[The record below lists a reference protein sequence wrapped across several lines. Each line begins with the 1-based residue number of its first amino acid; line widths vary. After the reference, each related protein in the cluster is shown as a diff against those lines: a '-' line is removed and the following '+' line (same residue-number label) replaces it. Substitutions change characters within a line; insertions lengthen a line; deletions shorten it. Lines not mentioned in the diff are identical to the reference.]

1 MGVQDGAMTQRE
13 SYSPEAEVVEI
24 CQDLIRH
31 DSSNFG
37 DGQGPGERS
46 TAEHVATL
54 LEDVGIHTEVY
65 ESAPGRTT
73 LVARWGDHSRG
84 NALLVH
90 GHLDVVP
97 ALAGDWQVDPFSG
110 EIRDG
115 YIWGRGAIDMKDFD
129 AMILSVVRARTRVDA
144 VPERPIVLCFTA
156 DEESGGGQGAHWLAD
171 NHPEALEG
179 CTEAIGEVGGHSVTI
194 NGQRLYLVETA
205 EKGMCWLRLR
215 AKGTAGHGSMLHPD
229 NAVTALSEAV
239 ARIGRHEWP
248 VQLTD
253 TMTALFTEVG
263 DLTGDDPSDH
273 EAMLRL
279 FGVSGRMLGASIRNI
294 SNPTMLESG
303 YKLNVVPGE
312 AVAYIDGR
320 YLPGT
325 KDEFLATVQT
335 LLGEQVSIE
344 PVHDDI
350 ALEVPFEGDLV
361 GAMRTSLLEH
371 DPGARVA
378 PYLMPGGTDS
388 KAWSKLGITGYGFS
402 PLRLPAD
409 LDFSALFHGVDERVP
424 IDGLEFGAR
433 VLDRFLDLA

>member
-1 MGVQDGAMTQRE
+1 MTERAG
-13 SYSPEAEVVEI
+13 YAPETEVVQI
-24 CQDLIRH
+24 CRDLIRY
-31 DSSNFG
+31 DSSNFEN
-37 DGQGPGERS
+37 GQGPGERS
-46 TAEHVATL
+46 TGEHVATL
-54 LEDVGIHTEVY
+54 LEEVGIQTDVY
-65 ESAPGRTT
+65 ESEPGRTT

-84 NALLVH
+84 DALLIH

-97 ALAGDWQVDPFSG
+97 ARASDWQVDPFSG

-115 YIWGRGAIDMKDFD
+115 YIWGRGAVDMKDFD
-129 AMILSVVRARTRVDA
+129 AMVLSVVRARTRAHA
-144 VPERPIVLCFTA
+144 VPDRPIVLCFTA
-156 DEESGGGQGAHWLAD
+156 DEEAGGVLGAHWLVD
-171 NHPEALEG
+171 HHPAALEG
-179 CTEAIGEVGGHSVTI
+179 CTEAIGEVGGQSVTI

-215 AKGTAGHGSMLHPD
+215 ATGTAGHGSMLQYD

-248 VQLTD
+248 VQMTT
-253 TMTALFTEVG
+253 TMTALFNEVAAI
-263 DLTGDDPSDH
+263 TGDDPTDH
-273 EAMLRL
+273 ETMLRH
-279 FGVSGRMLGASIRNI
+279 FGLAGRMLGAGIRNI

-325 KDEFLATVQT
+325 KDEFLATLQQ
-335 LLGEQVSIE
+335 LLGDKVSIE

-350 ALEVPFEGDLV
+350 ALEIPFEGDLV
-361 GAMRTSLLEH
+361 DAMRTSLLEH
-371 DPGARVA
+371 DPGARIA

-402 PLRLPAD
+402 PLRLPPD
-409 LDFSALFHGVDERVP
+409 LDFAALFHGVDERVP

>member
-1 MGVQDGAMTQRE
+1 
-13 SYSPEAEVVEI
+13 
-24 CQDLIRH
+24 
-31 DSSNFG
+31 
-37 DGQGPGERS
+37 
-46 TAEHVATL
+46 
-54 LEDVGIHTEVY
+54 
-65 ESAPGRTT
+65 
-73 LVARWGDHSRG
+73 VARWGDHSRG
-84 NALLVH
+84 DALLVH

-115 YIWGRGAIDMKDFD
+115 YIWGRGAVDMKDFD
-129 AMILSVVRARTRVDA
+129 AMVLSVVRARTRADA

-171 NHPEALEG
+171 HHPEALEG

-194 NGQRLYLVETA
+194 NGQRVYLIETA

-215 AKGTAGHGSMLHPD
+215 ARGTAGHGSMLHPD

-263 DLTGDDPSDH
+263 DITGDDPSDH
-273 EAMLRL
+273 EAVLRL
-279 FGVSGRMLGASIRNI
+279 FGVSGRMLGASIRNV

-325 KDEFLATVQT
+325 KDEFLATLQT

-350 ALEVPFEGDLV
+350 ALEVPFQGDLV
-361 GAMRTSLLEH
+361 DAMRTSLLEH

-402 PLRLPAD
+402 PLRLPSD